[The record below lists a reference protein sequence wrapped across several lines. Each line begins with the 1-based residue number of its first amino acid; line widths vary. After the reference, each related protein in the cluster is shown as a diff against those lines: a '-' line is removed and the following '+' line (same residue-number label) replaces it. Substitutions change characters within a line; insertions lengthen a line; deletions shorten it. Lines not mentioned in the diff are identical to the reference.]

1 MPETETK
8 PAVTTTTL
16 VATTQVFENILPL
29 TCEVHKVKGR
39 KPKNHPKDAPI
50 PLVNEVKLIVPSND
64 PDLFENLATI
74 VGSGDPEAGRKV
86 LNQYLVGVINEAA
99 EEAAEDAFGEDDS
112 FNPVRFETDFA
123 NFFAPE
129 SRKRKTGLKKKDIQ
143 EKKASLASELEEIVS
158 RFMLAGSMEESD
170 QNRFAQIKMEL
181 ASLEEALAK
190 KNRRGQ
196 KPAAVKAS

>member
-1 MPETETK
+1 MPENETK
-8 PAVTTTTL
+8 TTVTTTTL
-16 VATTQVFENILPL
+16 VATTQVFENVLPL
-29 TCEVHKVKGR
+29 TCEIHKVKGR
-39 KPKNHPKDAPI
+39 KPKNHPKDAPV

-64 PDLFENLATI
+64 PDLFENLAVI

-99 EEAAEDAFGEDDS
+99 DEAAEDAFGEDDS

-181 ASLEEALAK
+181 ATLEEALAK

-196 KPAAVKAS
+196 KPAAVKA